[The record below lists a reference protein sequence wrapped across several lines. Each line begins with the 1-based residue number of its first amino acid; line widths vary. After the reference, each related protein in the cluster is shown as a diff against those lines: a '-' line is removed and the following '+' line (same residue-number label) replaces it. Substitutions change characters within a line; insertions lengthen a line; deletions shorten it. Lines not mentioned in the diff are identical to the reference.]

1 MVRSKIIIRGIGAHD
16 GMRFPDLIR
25 FGPNQQPPETGGPA
39 EDAMQIAGNDNIANK
54 LTSLQAAAESEPTK
68 LNTAPEDANPTE
80 AEKIAAAVDLAISLE
95 DG

>member
-1 MVRSKIIIRGIGAHD
+1 MVRSRIIIRCIGAHD

-25 FGPNQQPPETGGPA
+25 FGPNQPPETGVPA
-39 EDAMQIAGNDNIANK
+39 EDAMQIAGNDNIADK
-54 LTSLQAAAESEPTK
+54 LTSLQAAAESEPAM